1 VEETRR
7 GILDLLFYKMR
18 KATEMKTLCT
28 FRKLFGVFRVL
39 VVLILIFS
47 QLGWTVSRTSASPV
61 YCKVDADA
69 TGANDGT
76 TWTNAFTDLQLA
88 LGASSCTEIWVAAG
102 TYRPTTGTDRTATF
116 QLKNGVALYG
126 GFVGTETIRDQ
137 RSPLTNLTILSGDLN
152 GDDVGFTNN
161 TENAYHVVTG
171 ANGATLDGFTIASG
185 NASGNPPDTY
195 GGGMF
200 NDASSPTITNVTFSS
215 NFALVCGGGM
225 ANLSSSN
232 PTLTGVIFSG
242 NQATAN
248 AGSGKG
254 GGLYN
259 EDSSPV
265 LENVTFTS
273 NATMGVYGR
282 GGGMY
287 NFSGNPS
294 LTNVTFNGNTATNR
308 GGGLYTEASDLVLE
322 RVTFSNNASSR
333 NGGGMY
339 NDSGSPTLTNV
350 TFSGNSA
357 EAYGGGM
364 WNSSG
369 SPILT
374 NVTFSDNSADEFG
387 GGMYNDPGTSPIH
400 NSQIRNAIFWGNSA
414 EDGGAQISGGNNTS
428 TVSDSV
434 VQAGCPAGSA
444 CTRILTADPRLG
456 TLGDYGSFT
465 QTIPLQ
471 AGSSAIDAGNDATC
485 ATTDQRG
492 IARPHGAYCDI
503 GAFEYYTPIISG
515 NAGVA
520 NATITYTGSSTSADG
535 SGNYTFTVPYG
546 WSGTVI
552 PSKVGYTFSP
562 PSMNY
567 DSVNADQTGQDY
579 TAMLNTYTIS
589 GNAGVGNATIT
600 FTGGSTTA
608 NSNGDYSFTVPYEWT
623 GSVTPSKT
631 GYTFLPDHRDFT
643 NVTVDQ
649 ANQDFTATL
658 NTYTISGNAGVAD
671 ATITYTGGSTTSNGS
686 GNYTFIVPY
695 GWTGTVTPSK
705 TGYTFLP
712 IERQY
717 TDVQVN
723 MTAQDYTATAI
734 VYMIYLPLI
743 IR

>member
-1 VEETRR
+1 
-7 GILDLLFYKMR
+7 
-18 KATEMKTLCT
+18 MKTSYT
-28 FRKLFGVFRVL
+28 FKKSFNVFRVL
-39 VVLILIFS
+39 VVLVLIFS
-47 QLGWTVSRTSASPV
+47 QLGWTISRASASPI

-76 TWTNAFTDLQLA
+76 TWTNAFTDLQSA

-126 GFVGTETIRDQ
+126 GFAGTETTRDP
-137 RSPLTNLTILSGDLN
+137 RSPMTNLTILSGDLD
-152 GDDVGFTNN
+152 GDDVGFANN

-171 ANGATLDGFTIASG
+171 ATGAILDGFTITSG
-185 NASGNPPDTY
+185 NATGDPPDTY

-232 PTLTGVIFSG
+232 PTLTGVTFSG

-265 LENVTFTS
+265 LENVTFNS
-273 NATMGVYGR
+273 NTTWGVYGR

-287 NFSGNPS
+287 NFSGSPS
-294 LTNVTFNGNTATNR
+294 LTNVTFNGNTTTNR
-308 GGGLYTEASDLVLE
+308 GGGLYTEASNLALE
-322 RVTFSNNASSR
+322 NVTFSNNSSSR

-374 NVTFSDNSADEFG
+374 NVTFSDNSADDFG
-387 GGMYNDPGTSPIH
+387 GGMYNDPGTSLIH

-414 EDGGAQISGGNNTS
+414 EYGGAQIAGGNNTS

-434 VQAGCPAGSA
+434 VQAGCPAGSV
-444 CTRILTADPRLG
+444 CTHILTADPRLG
-456 TLGDYGSFT
+456 TLGDYGGFT

-485 ATTDQRG
+485 ATRDQRD
-492 IARPHGAYCDI
+492 ITRPQGAHCDM
-503 GAFEYYTPIISG
+503 GAFEYFTITISG

-520 NATITYTGSSTSADG
+520 DATITYTGGSTTANG
-535 SGNYTFTVPYG
+535 SGNYTFTIPYG
-546 WSGTVI
+546 WTGT
-552 PSKVGYTFSP
+552 
-562 PSMNY
+562 
-567 DSVNADQTGQDY
+567 
-579 TAMLNTYTIS
+579 
-589 GNAGVGNATIT
+589 
-600 FTGGSTTA
+600 
-608 NSNGDYSFTVPYEWT
+608 
-623 GSVTPSKT
+623 VTPSKT
-631 GYTFLPDHRDFT
+631 GYTFSPAARSYSS
-643 NVTVDQ
+643 VTADQ
-649 ANQDFTATL
+649 ANQDYTAML

-671 ATITYTGGSTTSNGS
+671 ATITYTGGSTTANGS
-686 GNYTFIVPY
+686 GNYTFTVPY

-705 TGYTFLP
+705 TGYTFSPMDRL
-712 IERQY
+712 Y

-734 VYMIYLPLI
+734 VHLIYLPLI